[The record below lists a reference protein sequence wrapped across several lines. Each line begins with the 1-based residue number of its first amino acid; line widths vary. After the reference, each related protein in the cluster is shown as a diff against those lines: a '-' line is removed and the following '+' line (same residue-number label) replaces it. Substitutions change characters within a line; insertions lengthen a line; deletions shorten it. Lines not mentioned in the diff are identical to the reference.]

1 MAEELRLIHANEQN
15 NIDLTPVSKI
25 EIYSFSIH
33 FAKIVL
39 IYQLH

>member
-25 EIYSFSIH
+25 EIYSFFHSILRRL
-33 FAKIVL
+33 F
-39 IYQLH
+39 